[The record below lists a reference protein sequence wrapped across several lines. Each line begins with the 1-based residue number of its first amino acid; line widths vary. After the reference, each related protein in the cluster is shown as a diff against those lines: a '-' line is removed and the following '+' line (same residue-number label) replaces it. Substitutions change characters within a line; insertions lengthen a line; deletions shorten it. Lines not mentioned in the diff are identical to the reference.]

1 MTRGRSVASGVGLAF
16 VVAAITVAL
25 GAEPPRAV
33 LLGIVTGALL
43 VTLVPVRREPVV
55 WPPAVVPER
64 AAGWYPASLLEA
76 AISQSASDPTSF
88 DSRLRPRL
96 RRLVDGRLQRLGV
109 GWDDPQAR
117 ELLGDGVHDL
127 LSDGFTPAGPLAVR
141 QVLER
146 VDALDGRIAA
156 AGRSTDLSS
165 STPNMEAHG

>member
-76 AISQSASDPTSF
+76 AISQSTSDPMSF

-96 RRLVDGRLQRLGV
+96 RRLVEGRLQRLGL
-109 GWDDPQAR
+109 GWDDAHAR
-117 ELLGDGVHDL
+117 ELLGGGVHDL
-127 LSDGFTPAGPLAVR
+127 LSDGLTPAGPRAVR
-141 QVLER
+141 QVLDS
-146 VDALDGRIAA
+146 VDALDVRIAA
-156 AGRSTDLSS
+156 AEGSIDTPG
-165 STPNMEAHG
+165 STPNTEAHG